1 MAIKQTVIEALQRLP
16 DDATLDDVLEQIHVI
31 LKVERG
37 ITAGERGDEISLEEA
52 REEAKSWASE

>member
-1 MAIKQTVIEALQRLP
+1 MAIKQTIIEALQRLP
-16 DDATLDDVLEQIHVI
+16 DDATLDDVMEQIHVI

-37 ITAGERGDEISLEEA
+37 IAAGERGDERSLEEA